1 MQSGMVRLLY
11 PQNKSVNT
19 TKSEREYPVERLE
32 RFLRQCSQAD
42 AAVSGPPP
50 PADRARPS
58 LTISRQCGAGLCRL
72 ERPLLEY
79 LDQLDDDGHGSWAL
93 FDQSILG
100 KIIEDQRLQR
110 PSVPF
115 TSENAKFPVSDVLR
129 DRLTARREDWTLFN
143 HSANAIRRVCSAG
156 RALVIGRAANYVT
169 SDLDNTF
176 HVRLI
181 SDKGNRVGFIAR
193 RHQIDRPDATELV
206 EETDKARAGFV
217 KRNTG
222 ADIDDAVAYH
232 LVLNTDHFADE
243 VAVRIIA
250 DSMHEWSLV
259 RSSGQWP
266 DLPSN
271 RPPTIIEGFFS
282 SAAGQ

>member
-1 MQSGMVRLLY
+1 M
-11 PQNKSVNT
+11 NT
-19 TKSEREYPVERLE
+19 TKSEREYLVERLE

-42 AAVSGPPP
+42 AAASGSPP
-50 PADRARPS
+50 PASRARPS
-58 LTISRQCGAGLCRL
+58 LTISRQCGAGLSRL

-79 LDQLDDDGHGSWAL
+79 LDELDDDGEGSWAL

-100 KIIEDQRLQR
+100 KMIEDQRLSR
-110 PSVPF
+110 PSAPF
-115 TSENAKFPVSDVLR
+115 AAENAKFAVSDRLR
-129 DRLTARREDWTLFN
+129 DRLSATRGDWNLFN
-143 HSANAIRRVCSAG
+143 HSANAIRQVCSAG
-156 RALVIGRAANYVT
+156 RALVVGRAANYVT

-181 SDKGNRVGFIAR
+181 ADKKNRIGFIAR
-193 RHQIDRPDATELV
+193 RHQIDHPAATEWV

-217 KRNTG
+217 KRNAG

-243 VAVRIIA
+243 VAIRIIA

-259 RSSGQWP
+259 RSAGQWP

-271 RPPTIIEGFFS
+271 QAPTIIEGFFS
-282 SAAGQ
+282 SATGQ